1 MPWFISGER
10 LDPDQRE
17 FVDQSTHQKMFITG
31 FAGTGKSV
39 VMIHKLIEIYS
50 GNPNAKCCIISFTHA
65 LLEMFKLGIDE
76 CGVLENRVANE
87 LNECAAK
94 NGQIDL
100 VTKYTFKNNLTSPNP
115 IRYDFIMVDEVQDL
129 CLSDIENIK
138 QSRTRNVYFGG
149 DSNQSIYT
157 EDPEDKEPTI
167 GENTLFE
174 MLEVEQKKLVTLYR
188 ITPSILNVVKLT
200 MPELE
205 HKLQGTR
212 FGHRRDADVI
222 LASASDE
229 FDEVKYVFE
238 NAKIYAED
246 IEITAILFPIHRWI
260 GDFIRN
266 VLKLND
272 IEITTEISNLISKR
286 KYSELNQIFM
296 DNNLRMEYVGN
307 THGSFRN
314 ARDQH
319 NIVLMTYHSA
329 KGMDFD
335 NVFVPFL
342 SSSRHEKFSFF
353 LPKPLM
359 VAFTRANVNLT
370 ISYSG
375 ESMACVDNFRRACTP
390 VDIDSDDDVDY
401 LDI

>member
-1 MPWFISGER
+1 MPWFISRER
-10 LDPDQRE
+10 LDPDQSE
-17 FVDQSTHQKMFITG
+17 FVDQRTHQKMFITG

-39 VMIHKLIEIYS
+39 VMIHKLIEIYR
-50 GNPNAKCCIISFTHA
+50 GNPNAKCCVISFTHA

-76 CGVLENRVANE
+76 CGILENRVADK

-100 VTKYTFKNNLTSPNP
+100 VTKYAFKNNLTSPNP

-129 CLSDIENIK
+129 CYSDIENIK

-149 DSNQSIYT
+149 DTNQSIYT
-157 EDPEDKEPTI
+157 EDPKDKEPTI

-174 MLEVEQKKLVTLYR
+174 MLNVEQKKLVTLYR
-188 ITPSILNVVKLT
+188 ITPSILNVVKLI

-205 HKLQGTR
+205 HKLQDTR
-212 FGHRRDADVI
+212 FGHRGDADVI

-229 FDEVKYVFE
+229 FDEAKYVFE

-246 IEITAILFPIHRWI
+246 IELTAILFPIHSWI
-260 GDFIRN
+260 GDFIRHI
-266 VLKLND
+266 LTLND
-272 IEITTEISNLISKR
+272 VEITTEISNMISKR
-286 KYSELNQIFM
+286 SYSQLNQIFM
-296 DNNLRMEYVGN
+296 DNNIRMEYVGN
-307 THGSFRN
+307 EHGSFRN
-314 ARDQH
+314 ARDKH

-342 SSSRHEKFSFF
+342 SSSRHKKFSFF

-375 ESMACVDNFRRACTP
+375 ESMACVDNFRHACTP
-390 VDIDSDDDVDY
+390 VDIDSGNDVDY
-401 LDI
+401 FDF

>member
-1 MPWFISGER
+1 MPWFISRER
-10 LDPDQRE
+10 LDPDQSE
-17 FVDQSTHQKMFITG
+17 FVDQMTHQKMFITG

-39 VMIHKLIEIYS
+39 VMIHKLIEIYR
-50 GNPNAKCCIISFTHA
+50 GNPNAKCCVISFTHA

-76 CGVLENRVANE
+76 CGRLENRVADK
-87 LNECAAK
+87 LNECVAK

-100 VTKYTFKNNLTSPNP
+100 VTKYAFKNNLNSSNP

-129 CLSDIENIK
+129 CQSDIENII

-157 EDPEDKEPTI
+157 EDPKDKEPTI

-174 MLEVEQKKLVTLYR
+174 MLNVEQKKLVTLYR
-188 ITPSILNVVKLT
+188 ITPSLLNVVKLI

-229 FDEVKYVFE
+229 FDEAKYVFE

-246 IEITAILFPIHRWI
+246 IELTAILFPIHRWI
-260 GDFIRN
+260 GDFIRH
-266 VLKLND
+266 VLTLND
-272 IEITTEISNLISKR
+272 VEITTEISNLIDKR
-286 KYSELNQIFM
+286 RYSELNQIFM
-296 DNNLRMEYVGN
+296 DNNIRMEYVGN
-307 THGSFRN
+307 EHGSFRN
-314 ARDQH
+314 ARNKH

-375 ESMACVDNFRRACTP
+375 ESMACVDNFRHACTQ
-390 VDIDSDDDVDY
+390 VEIDSGNDVDY
-401 LDI
+401 FDF